1 MFAVSVWAWPVYKKD
16 DMDFSKIKMLAMDV
30 DGVLTDGR
38 VIINSDGS
46 ESKAF
51 NLLDGHGIK
60 LWHRAGLSTAMISG
74 RASGATTVRAE
85 QLSIGFVRQGCIKKL
100 PAFEELLADADLAVD
115 EVVYIGDDLLDLPLV
130 RRAGYGVAV
139 ANAVD
144 ELKEVADYVTE
155 RSGGHGAVREVV
167 EIVLKAT
174 GKWDKLMERYLV

>member
-1 MFAVSVWAWPVYKKD
+1 
-16 DMDFSKIKMLAMDV
+16 MDFSNIKMLAMDV

-51 NLLDGHGIK
+51 SLLDGHGIK
-60 LWHRAGLSTAMISG
+60 LWHRVGLSTAMISG

-85 QLSIGFVRQGCIKKL
+85 QLKIGFVRQGCIKKL
-100 PAFEELLADADLAVD
+100 PAFEELLAEAGVSEE
-115 EVVYIGDDLLDLPLV
+115 EVVYVGDDLLDLPLV

-144 ELKEVADYVTE
+144 ELKEVADYVTKS
-155 RSGGHGAVREVV
+155 SGGHGAVREVI
-167 EIVLKAT
+167 EQILKAT
-174 GKWDKLMERYLV
+174 GRWDELMERYLV